1 MRMQNFAI
9 QFPLKDNKG
18 AWWGEGGRHA
28 GGANKSALSS
38 LRSSNRVTALL
49 AGNHE

>member
-18 AWWGEGGRHA
+18 AWQGGRHT

-38 LRSSNRVTALL
+38 LWSSNRVMALL
-49 AGNHE
+49 AGNYE

>member
-9 QFPLKDNKG
+9 QFPLKDNKE
-18 AWWGEGGRHA
+18 AWRGGRRA

-38 LRSSNRVTALL
+38 LWSSNRVTALL
-49 AGNHE
+49 ATNYE